1 MFEIQGKPKLNAF
14 IRRFTRYFMVGGLSA
29 IIDWTLFALF
39 YYIGGVHYRVA
50 ALCSF
55 SLAFVFNFFTGRKFA
70 YAPTS
75 RGAKREM
82 ALVLL
87 VSLIGLGINDQILKL
102 SVETFGLEEMI
113 GKVVATAV
121 TFVWNFSARQ
131 FWVYREVT
139 SGEEGKP

>member
-14 IRRFTRYFMVGGLSA
+14 IRRFTRYFMVGGVSA
-29 IIDWTLFALF
+29 IIDWTLFAIF
-39 YYIGGVHYRVA
+39 HYIGGVHYRVA

-75 RGAKREM
+75 RGARREM
-82 ALVLL
+82 ALVLV

-113 GKVVATAV
+113 GKVIATAV
-121 TFVWNFSARQ
+121 TFVWNFSARH
-131 FWVYREVT
+131 FWIYREVT
-139 SGEEGKP
+139 ADENSG